1 MHFKWL
7 RYKAVNTKRYL
18 FPCLHAGR
26 LQTHTQK
33 DLCYGKRGIL
43 KEEGEALDSIYCT
56 SIKKK
61 EKEKRERP

>member
-1 MHFKWL
+1 
-7 RYKAVNTKRYL
+7 
-18 FPCLHAGR
+18 

-61 EKEKRERP
+61 EKEKRERL